1 MPVIPQKDILQA
13 HEKGESTGG
22 GVR

>member
-1 MPVIPQKDILQA
+1 MPIIPQKDILQA